1 MDPNPIRLM
10 GGKHPWEG
18 RIEIYYN
25 SQWGT
30 ICDRGWDMNDANVA
44 CRSLGYPGASAALN
58 RVCDSNQ
65 INSVVIVVTL

>member
-1 MDPNPIRLM
+1 M
-10 GGKHPWEG
+10 GGGHPWEG
-18 RIEIYYN
+18 RVEIYYGG
-25 SQWGT
+25 QWGT